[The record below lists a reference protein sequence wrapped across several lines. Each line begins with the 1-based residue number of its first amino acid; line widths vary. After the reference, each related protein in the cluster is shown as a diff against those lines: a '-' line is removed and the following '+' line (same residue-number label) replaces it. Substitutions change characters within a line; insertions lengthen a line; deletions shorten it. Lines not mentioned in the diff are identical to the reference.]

1 MRYPPVKDSKM
12 TDANPIKAAR
22 NRTLAS
28 VTWTTALA
36 LAFAFA
42 AAFTSGAK
50 AAPPPANSVIG
61 NQATATYQDAG
72 GTSRTATSNL
82 VQTTVAQVYS
92 HTLTASQSR
101 IVAPGGTVYFPHTLT
116 NTGNGTDT
124 YTLASVD
131 PAGGNTFSA
140 LAIYADANGDGVPD
154 NSTAITTTGSLAA
167 NGVFRFVVAATV
179 PGSATA
185 GAFESVT
192 VNSTGNVADTANS
205 PAAAGTNTD
214 AVVVSTNAVINV
226 VKSLSITSGPAPSAS
241 TIRVTLTYTN
251 TGAAT
256 ASNVTFVDHIG
267 GSGTVGSTAY
277 NTSGMSYVAASGA
290 WSGSGTALTDAAG
303 GDPAGI
309 AFDHNISTAGRVT
322 ATVASVAPGASGTVS
337 FSINVLGSATAG
349 IGSTSNVAS
358 YAYNDGV
365 GAIAAAPSNV
375 ASYTVAAA
383 VSVNATDV
391 GSTTDG
397 DGANDIVHIASALQG
412 TIVQFHNV
420 IQNTGSGTDTINIT
434 LPANTFPAGTTFA
447 LYNTTNSAP
456 LTDSNGDGVP
466 DTGPLAAGASTNV
479 WVRVQLPPTA
489 TNNAAMTVTKR
500 ATSVAN
506 SATFDEVTDRLA
518 TITAKT
524 VDLTNNAVGGLGAGF
539 SATGEVAAQVTQTV
553 NPGASTSFQLFI
565 SNTSTAAEN
574 YDLIAT
580 TTQAGINTATPT
592 ISLPAG
598 WTVTF
603 RLPGTGS
610 CVAGATTANGAVITN
625 TGNIAVGGNLQVCAI
640 VTIPGGA
647 SAATTDL
654 FFRSASPASA
664 QFSNVAPSQYAA
676 FDVKHDA
683 VTVNAVANLTL
694 VPNRS
699 GTIFPGGNQIYS
711 HTLANNGNTVLNGI
725 TFPALGNNNSAA
737 GWTNV
742 LYIDNGDGVFS
753 TATDTP
759 ITPGT
764 TTTNLA
770 AGASVIIWDNVFAP
784 LGATDGQTNTT
795 TITAQHALGAPAGV
809 SVTDVTTVV
818 TGTLTVLKEQSQVD
832 CTSGA
837 LIGGFSTAQLSN
849 LAPGLCVK
857 YRITATN
864 SGSSAITTLL
874 LSDAV
879 PSFTTLDTTPA
890 GCPVAAVS
898 TDATLPAP
906 VVGGTA
912 ADEATGSVT
921 ASKASLAPLTNVV
934 LTFCVQIDQ

>member
-1 MRYPPVKDSKM
+1 MSHADLNNALRK
-12 TDANPIKAAR
+12 
-22 NRTLAS
+22 RTLAS

-42 AAFTSGAK
+42 AIFTSGAN

-61 NQATATYQDAG
+61 NQATATYQDSG

-124 YTLASVD
+124 YTIGAVD

-140 LAIYADANGDGVPD
+140 LAIFADANGDGVPD
-154 NSTAITTTGSLAA
+154 NSTPITTTGSLAA

-192 VNSTGNVADTANS
+192 VNSTGNAADTANS

-226 VKSLSITSGPAPSAS
+226 VKSLSIISGPAPSAAS
-241 TIRVTLTYTN
+241 IRVTLTYTN

-256 ASNVTFVDHIG
+256 ATNVQFVDHIG

-277 NTSGMSYVAASGA
+277 NTTGMSYVAASGA

-309 AFDHNISTAGRVT
+309 AYDFGVTTAGRVT

-337 FSINVLGSATAG
+337 FSINVLPSAVAG
-349 IGSTSNVAS
+349 ISTTSNVAS

-375 ASYTVAAA
+375 ASYTVAAS

-397 DGANDIVHIASALQG
+397 DGANDIVHVASALQG
-412 TIVQFHNV
+412 SIVQFHNV
-420 IQNTGSGTDTINIT
+420 IINTGSGTDTINIT

-456 LTDSNGDGVP
+456 LTDSNGDGIP

-489 TNNAAMTVTKR
+489 TNNAAMTVIKR

-506 SATFDEVTDRLA
+506 SATFNDVTDRLG
-518 TITAKT
+518 TITPKT
-524 VDLTNNAVGGLGAGF
+524 VDLTNNAIGGLGAGF
-539 SATGEVAAQVTQTV
+539 QATGEVAPQVTQTV
-553 NPGASTSFQLFI
+553 NPGAATSFRLFVTN
-565 SNTSTAAEN
+565 SSTVADN

-580 TTQAGINTATPT
+580 TTQAGINTGTPT

-625 TGNIAVGGNLQVCAI
+625 TGNIAAAGSVEVCAI
-640 VTIPGGA
+640 VTIPSGA
-647 SAATTDL
+647 AAATTDL
-654 FFRSASPASA
+654 YFRTASPAAA

-699 GTIFPGGNQIYS
+699 GTIFPGGNQVYS
-711 HTLANNGNTVLNGI
+711 HTLTNNGNVPLAGVA
-725 TFPALGNNNSAA
+725 FPIAGNSNSAA

-770 AGASVIIWDNVFAP
+770 AGASVIIWDSVFAP

-795 TITAQHALGAPAGV
+795 TVTAQHALGAPAGV
-809 SVTDVTTVV
+809 SVTDVSTVV
-818 TGTLTVLKEQSQVD
+818 TGTLTVVKEQKQIN
-832 CTSGA
+832 CTTGA
-837 LIGGFSTAQLSN
+837 DITAYSTAPIAN
-849 LAPGLCVK
+849 LLPGSCVK
-857 YRITATN
+857 YLITATN
-864 SGSSAITTLL
+864 TGSSAITTLL
-874 LSDAV
+874 LSDAT
-879 PSFTTLDTTPA
+879 PSFTTLETTPA
-890 GCPVAAVS
+890 GCAITAVS
-898 TDATLPAP
+898 TDAG
-906 VVGGTA
+906 VVTTGGTA
-912 ADEATGSVT
+912 ADEGSGTVT
-921 ASKASLAPLTNVV
+921 ASKASLAALTNVQ
-934 LTFCVQIDQ
+934 LSFCVQLDQ

>member
-1 MRYPPVKDSKM
+1 MRYPVKDKKVS
-12 TDANPIKAAR
+12 DATLIMAAR
-22 NRTLAS
+22 KRTLAS
-28 VTWTTALA
+28 MMLTTALA

-42 AAFTSGAK
+42 AIFASGAK

-61 NQATATYQDAG
+61 NQATATYQDSG

-124 YTLASVD
+124 YTIGAVD
-131 PAGGNTFSA
+131 PVGGITFSA

-154 NSTAITTTGSLAA
+154 NATPITTTGSLAA

-179 PGSATA
+179 PGAALA
-185 GAFESVT
+185 GATGDVT
-192 VNSTGNVADTANS
+192 VNSTGNLADASNS

-214 AVVVSTNAVINV
+214 TATASTNAVINV
-226 VKSLSITSGPAPSAS
+226 VKSLSIISGPAPSAS

-256 ASNVTFVDHIG
+256 ATGVQFVDHIG
-267 GSGTVGSTAY
+267 GSGTIGSTAY
-277 NTSGMSYVAASGA
+277 NTSGMSYVAGSGL

-309 AFDHNISTAGRVT
+309 AYDFGVAPLRVT
-322 ATVASVAPGASGTVS
+322 ATVGSVAPGASGTVS
-337 FSINVLGSATAG
+337 FNINVLGSATAG

-375 ASYTVAAA
+375 ASYTVAAS

-397 DGANDIVHIASALQG
+397 DGANDIVHVASALQG

-420 IQNTGSGTDTINIT
+420 IINTGTGTDTINIT

-456 LTDSNGDGVP
+456 LTDSNGDGIP

-500 ATSVAN
+500 ATSAAD
-506 SATFDEVTDRLA
+506 SAGFNEVTDRLA

-524 VDLTNNAVGGLGAGF
+524 VDLTNNAIGGLGVGF
-539 SATGEVAAQVTQTV
+539 SATGEAAAQVTQTI
-553 NPGASTSFQLFI
+553 NPGAATSFQLFVT
-565 SNTSTAAEN
+565 NTSTAAEN

-592 ISLPAG
+592 ITLPAG

-610 CVAGATTANGAVITN
+610 CVGGATTANGAVITN
-625 TGNIAVGGNLQVCAI
+625 TGNIAAAGSVQLCAI
-640 VTIPGGA
+640 VTIPGTGA
-647 SAATTDL
+647 GATAGTTDL
-654 FFRSASPASA
+654 FFRTASPASA
-664 QFSNVAPSQYAA
+664 QFSTVAPSQYAA

-699 GTIFPGGNQIYS
+699 GTIFPGGNQVYS
-711 HTLANNGNTVLNGI
+711 HTLANNGNTLLNGI
-725 TFPALGNNNSAA
+725 AFPVVGNSNSAA

-795 TITAQHALGAPAGV
+795 TVTAQHALGAPAGV

-818 TGTLTVLKEQSQVD
+818 TGTLTVVKEQKQVN
-832 CTSGA
+832 CTTGA
-837 LIGGFSTAQLSN
+837 DITAYSTAPLVN
-849 LAPGLCVK
+849 LLPGLCVK
-857 YRITATN
+857 YQITATN
-864 SGSSAITTLL
+864 TGSSAITTLL

-879 PSFTTLDTTPA
+879 PSFTTLETTPA
-890 GCPVAAVS
+890 GCAVAAVS
-898 TDATLPAP
+898 TDAGAVTA
-906 VVGGTA
+906 GGTA
-912 ADEATGSVT
+912 VDEAAGSVT
-921 ASKASLAPLTNVV
+921 ASKASLAPLTNVQ
-934 LTFCVQIDQ
+934 LTFCVQLDQ

>member
-1 MRYPPVKDSKM
+1 M
-12 TDANPIKAAR
+12 TDPNLIIAAR
-22 NRTLAS
+22 KRTLAS

-42 AAFTSGAK
+42 AIFTSGAK

-61 NQATATYQDAG
+61 NQATATYQDSG

-124 YTLASVD
+124 YAIAAVD

-154 NSTAITTTGSLAA
+154 NSTPIATTGTLAA
-167 NGVFRFVVAATV
+167 DGVFRFVVAATV

-192 VNSTGNVADTANS
+192 VNSTGNAADTANS

-226 VKSLSITSGPAPSAS
+226 VKSLSIISGSAPSAAS
-241 TIRVTLTYTN
+241 IRVTLTYTN

-256 ASNVTFVDHIG
+256 ATGVTFIDHIG
-267 GSGTVGSTAY
+267 GSGTIGSTAY

-309 AFDHNISTAGRVT
+309 TYDFGVTAAGRVT
-322 ATVASVAPGASGTVS
+322 ATVGSVAPGASGTVS

-375 ASYTVAAA
+375 ASYNVAAA

-391 GSTTDG
+391 GSTTDS
-397 DGANDIVHIASALQG
+397 DGANDIVHVASALQG
-412 TIVQFHNV
+412 SIVQFHNV
-420 IQNTGSGTDTINIT
+420 IINTGGGTDTFNIT

-456 LTDSNGDGVP
+456 LTDSNGDGIP

-479 WVRVQLPPTA
+479 WVRVQLPSTA

-506 SATFDEVTDRLA
+506 SAVFNDVTDRLA
-518 TITAKT
+518 TITPRT
-524 VDLTNNAVGGLGAGF
+524 VDLTNNAIGGLGAGF
-539 SATGEVAAQVTQTV
+539 QPTGEVAAQVTRAV
-553 NPGASTSFQLFI
+553 NPGATTSFQLFVT
-565 SNTSTAAEN
+565 NTSTAAEN

-603 RLPGTGS
+603 RLPGTGT
-610 CVAGATTANGAVITN
+610 CAAGATTANGAVITN
-625 TGNIAVGGNLQVCAI
+625 TGNIAATASVEVCAI
-640 VTIPGGA
+640 VTIPGTGA
-647 SAATTDL
+647 GATATTTDI

-699 GTIFPGGNQIYS
+699 GTIFPGGNQVYS
-711 HTLANNGNTVLNGI
+711 HTLANNGNTALNGI
-725 TFPALGNNNSAA
+725 AFPIAGNSNTAA

-770 AGASVIIWDNVFAP
+770 AGASVIIWDSVFAP

-795 TITAQHALGAPAGV
+795 TVTAQHALGAPAGV
-809 SVTDVTTVV
+809 SVTDVSTVV
-818 TGTLTVLKEQSQVD
+818 TGTLTVVKEQKQVN
-832 CTSGA
+832 CGTGA
-837 LIGGFSTAQLSN
+837 DITAYSTAPIAN
-849 LAPGLCVK
+849 LLPGSCVK
-857 YRITATN
+857 YLITAANT
-864 SGSSAITTLL
+864 GSSAITTLL

-879 PSFTTLDTTPA
+879 PSFTTLETTPA
-890 GCPVAAVS
+890 GCAVTAVS
-898 TDATLPAP
+898 TDAGAVTT
-906 VVGGTA
+906 GGTA
-912 ADEATGSVT
+912 VDEAGGSVT
-921 ASKASLAPLTNVV
+921 ASKASLAALTNVQ
-934 LTFCVQIDQ
+934 LSFCVQLDQ

>member
-1 MRYPPVKDSKM
+1 MSADLLLATRK
-12 TDANPIKAAR
+12 
-22 NRTLAS
+22 RTLVS
-28 VTWTTALA
+28 ISWTTALA

-42 AAFTSGAK
+42 AVFTSGAN

-61 NQATATYQDAG
+61 NQATATYQDSG

-124 YTLASVD
+124 YTIGAVD
-131 PAGGNTFSA
+131 PAGGNTFSS

-154 NSTAITTTGSLAA
+154 NSTPITTTGTLAA
-167 NGVFRFVVAATV
+167 NGVFSFVVAATV
-179 PGSATA
+179 PGSATT

-192 VNSTGNVADTANS
+192 VNSTGNAADTANS

-226 VKSLSITSGPAPSAS
+226 VKSLSIISGPAPSVS

-256 ASNVTFVDHIG
+256 ATGVTFVDHIG

-277 NTSGMSYVAASGA
+277 NTSGMSYVAASGL
-290 WSGSGTALTDAAG
+290 WSGSGSALTDAAG

-309 AFDHNISTAGRVT
+309 AYEFTATNRVT

-358 YAYNDGV
+358 FAYNDGV

-375 ASYTVAAA
+375 ASYTVAAS

-391 GSTTDG
+391 GSTTDS
-397 DGANDIVHIASALQG
+397 DGANDFVNVVSALQG
-412 TIVQFHNV
+412 TVVQFHNV

-447 LYNTTNSAP
+447 LYNSTNSAP
-456 LTDSNGDGVP
+456 LTDSNGDGIP

-506 SATFDEVTDRLA
+506 SAVSNDVTDRLG

-524 VDLTNNAVGGLGAGF
+524 VDLTNNAIGGLGLGF
-539 SATGEVAAQVTQTV
+539 QATGEFAAQVTRTV
-553 NPGASTSFQLFI
+553 NPGAATSFQLFVT
-565 SNTSTAAEN
+565 NTSTAAEN

-580 TTQAGINTATPT
+580 TTQAGIDTATPT

-610 CVAGATTANGAVITN
+610 CAAGATTANGAVITN
-625 TGNIAVGGNLQVCAI
+625 TGNIAAAGSVEVCAI
-640 VTIPGGA
+640 VTIPSGA

-654 FFRSASPASA
+654 FFRSASPVSA
-664 QFSNVAPSQYAA
+664 QYSNVAPSQYAA

-699 GTIFPGGNQIYS
+699 GTIFPGGNQVYS

-725 TFPALGNNNSAA
+725 TFPALGNTDSAA
-737 GWTNV
+737 GWTHV
-742 LYIDNGDGVFS
+742 LYLDNGDGVFS

-784 LGATDGQTNTT
+784 LGATDGQSNTT
-795 TITAQHALGAPAGV
+795 TVTAQHALGAPAGV
-809 SVTDVTTVV
+809 AVTDVTTVV

-832 CTSGA
+832 CGTGA
-837 LIGGFSTAQLSN
+837 LIGGFSTAPLVN
-849 LAPGLCVK
+849 LMPGLCVK

-874 LSDAV
+874 LTDAV
-879 PSFTTLDTTPA
+879 PSFTTLETTPA
-890 GCPVAAVS
+890 GCPVAATS

-906 VVGGTA
+906 LFGGTA
-912 ADEATGSVT
+912 VDEAAGSVT
-921 ASKASLAPLTNVV
+921 ASKASLAPLTNVQ
-934 LTFCVQIDQ
+934 LTFCVQLDQ

>member
-1 MRYPPVKDSKM
+1 MS
-12 TDANPIKAAR
+12 DATLIMAAR
-22 NRTLAS
+22 KRTLTS
-28 VTWTTALA
+28 MMLTTALA

-42 AAFTSGAK
+42 AIFTSGAK

-61 NQATATYQDAG
+61 NQATATYQDSG
-72 GTSRTATSNL
+72 GTARTATSNL

-124 YTLASVD
+124 YTIGAVD

-154 NSTAITTTGSLAA
+154 NSTPITTTGTLAA

-192 VNSTGNVADTANS
+192 VNSTGNAADTANS

-226 VKSLSITSGPAPSAS
+226 VKSLSIISGPAPSAAA
-241 TIRVTLTYTN
+241 IRVTLTYTN

-256 ASNVTFVDHIG
+256 ATGVTFVDHIG

-277 NTSGMSYVAASGA
+277 NTTGMSYVAGSGS
-290 WSGSGTALTDAAG
+290 WSGSGAALTDAAG

-309 AFDHNISTAGRVT
+309 AYDFGATTAGRVT

-358 YAYNDGV
+358 FAYNDGV

-375 ASYTVAAA
+375 ASYTVAAS

-397 DGANDIVHIASALQG
+397 DGANDIVHVATALQG

-447 LYNTTNSAP
+447 LYNSTNSAP
-456 LTDSNGDGVP
+456 LTDSNGDGIP

-506 SATFDEVTDRLA
+506 SATFNDVTDRLG

-524 VDLTNNAVGGLGAGF
+524 VDLTNNAIGGLGLGF
-539 SATGEVAAQVTQTV
+539 QATGEVAAQVTRSV
-553 NPGASTSFQLFI
+553 NPGASTSFQLFVT
-565 SNTSTAAEN
+565 NTSTAAEN

-580 TTQAGINTATPT
+580 TTQAGINSATPT

-610 CVAGATTANGAVITN
+610 CAAGATTANGAVITN
-625 TGNIAVGGNLQVCAI
+625 TGNIAAAGSVEVCAI
-640 VTIPGGA
+640 VTVPSGA

-654 FFRSASPASA
+654 FFRSASPVSA
-664 QFSNVAPSQYAA
+664 QYSNVAPSQYAA

-699 GTIFPGGNQIYS
+699 GTIFPGGNQVYS
-711 HTLANNGNTVLNGI
+711 HTLSNNGNTVLNGI
-725 TFPALGNNNSAA
+725 TFPAPGNTDSAA
-737 GWTNV
+737 GWTHV

-753 TATDTP
+753 AATDTP

-784 LGATDGQTNTT
+784 LGATDGQSNTT
-795 TITAQHALGAPAGV
+795 TVTAQHALGAPGGV
-809 SVTDVTTVV
+809 SVTDITAVV

-832 CTSGA
+832 CTTGA
-837 LIGGFSTAQLSN
+837 LIGGFSTAPLVN
-849 LAPGLCVK
+849 LMPGLCVK
-857 YRITATN
+857 YRITASNT
-864 SGSSAITTLL
+864 GSSAITTLL

-879 PSFTTLDTTPA
+879 PSFSTLETTPA
-890 GCPVAAVS
+890 GCAVAAVS
-898 TDATLPAP
+898 TDPGVVT
-906 VVGGTA
+906 VGGTA
-912 ADEATGSVT
+912 VDEAGGTVT
-921 ASKASLAPLTNVV
+921 ASKASLAALTNVQ
-934 LTFCVQIDQ
+934 LTFCVQLDQ